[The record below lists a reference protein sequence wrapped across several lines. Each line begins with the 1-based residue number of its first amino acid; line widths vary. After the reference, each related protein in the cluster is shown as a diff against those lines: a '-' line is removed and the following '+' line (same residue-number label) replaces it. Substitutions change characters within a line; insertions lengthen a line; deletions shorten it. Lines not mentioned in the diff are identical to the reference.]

1 MRRIWLL
8 AALITFFSCFVADAQ
23 QYNGPGKSQRCPNA
37 WKITPADPKLAEKTD
52 AWVSD
57 MGNVD
62 GILTLTYCL
71 VFQPGLTTIKRLAP
85 ERLMQ
90 LPEDFE
96 VHERYGRLAG
106 ETIRVNSLPIG
117 FSLYKNLAFELRTT
131 AIESGAS
138 ISLRLPSVRTEEEF
152 RKLFLL
158 YLDEDSMVPGALQW
172 QDYPDYLGAQ
182 KSDFRTRTLTAGFAE
197 TSVFHHATGTGRL
210 IVASFNQ
217 EEYDRS
223 AIDLAINSVVGPP
236 VVKVGETFSY
246 KISIVNSGGPGRPAN
261 DVVLLSSIINGRF
274 VSARSTQGSCR
285 QSVNSTPDIVCEL
298 GKVDPGKTVVM
309 TIAIKADDHG
319 MLADKRETGF
329 STINM
334 LRSRDKDY
342 NPENNHYQ
350 SRGTIIRN

>member
-1 MRRIWLL
+1 MRRISLL
-8 AALITFFSCFVADAQ
+8 AVLITFFSCLVAHAQ
-23 QYNGPGKSQRCPNA
+23 QYIGPGKGQQCPDA

-52 AWVSD
+52 AWVSE
-57 MGNVD
+57 MGNED

-71 VFQPGLTTIKRLAP
+71 VFRPGLTTIKRLAP

-106 ETIRVNSLPIG
+106 ERIRVSPLPIG
-117 FSLYKNLAFELRTT
+117 FSVYKNLAFESRTT
-131 AIESGAS
+131 AVQNGAS
-138 ISLRLPSVRTEEEF
+138 LRLKLPSVRTEEEF
-152 RKLFLL
+152 RKLVLL

-172 QDYPDYLGAQ
+172 QQYPDYLGAQ
-182 KSDFRTRTLTAGFAE
+182 KSDFRTRTLTAGFGD
-197 TSVFHHATGTGRL
+197 TTVFHHATGTGRL

-223 AIDLAINSVVGPP
+223 AVDLAINSVIGPP
-236 VVKVGETFSY
+236 SAKAGETFSY
-246 KISIVNSGGPGRPAN
+246 SISIVNSGGTGRPAN
-261 DVVLLSSIINGRF
+261 DVVLLSSINNGRF

-309 TIAIKADDHG
+309 TIAIKADDEG
-319 MLADKRETGF
+319 MLPGKGETSF

-350 SRGTIIRN
+350 SHGTIIRK